1 VEFEMRKKR
10 VGVLVF
16 TQKIKER
23 STRKFSFFDSFVY
36 CGLNS
41 LLLEL
46 QNEYEIGYCD
56 AENID
61 HWDFVLVPIHSHYD
75 VVNLMAHLRG
85 KERHKCKVVVG
96 GTGLVNIRPFKHLID
111 VAVFGRA
118 EGRIAS
124 ILKHEPLPNVWY
136 KEDDPDL
143 KKRYEWGKVWFLL
156 NNEFIREESVG
167 CRKKCAFCFYSWS
180 REFSSKGVS
189 LNYTSAIEDRTN
201 RNRGLKGYED
211 FFENLD
217 WSKAYKVAT
226 TTSLDGVTEKTR
238 QMIFKPMSRERLR
251 NKILE
256 AYQYEQ
262 EGRISVK
269 IFLILGYPWET
280 EEDAQLSELRED
292 LEVVDKP
299 NKEIRLI
306 ITFQVSHLV
315 PMPHTPLQW
324 EGVNMIDFRKVLNK
338 KVGRTVYMGRNIEAW
353 VHPYITTPVYA
364 LEELFL
370 YRAFENDADLIYKI
384 LLNSKYQ
391 ALKSWQKKE
400 VLLKYLPSF
409 AYSKLDI
416 GTTMPTDYIKTI
428 YNIEKPAR
436 KIRTQYENIVDWR
449 DDGNRRQKET
459 ADTIC

>member
-1 VEFEMRKKR
+1 MSKKR

-16 TQKIKER
+16 TKKIKER
-23 STRKFSFFDSFVY
+23 STRKLTFFDSFVY

-46 QNEYEIGYCD
+46 KDEYEIGYCD
-56 AENID
+56 AAGID
-61 HWDFVLVPIHSHYD
+61 NWDFVLVPIHSHHD
-75 VVNLMAHLRG
+75 VVNLMANLRG
-85 KERHKCKVVVG
+85 KEKHKSKVVVG
-96 GTGLVNIRPFKHLID
+96 GAGLINIRPFKHLID

-118 EGRIAS
+118 EGRIKS
-124 ILKHEPLPNVWY
+124 ILNYEPLPNVWY

-156 NNEFIREESVG
+156 NNEFVQEESVG

-180 REFSSKGVS
+180 HEFVSKGNS
-189 LNYTSAIEDRTN
+189 LRYTSSVRDIKH
-201 RNRGLKGYED
+201 GKSGMKGYED
-211 FFENLD
+211 FFANLD
-217 WSKAYKVAT
+217 WGKAYKVAT
-226 TTSLDGVTEKTR
+226 ITSLDGVTEQTR
-238 QMIFKPMSRERLR
+238 RMVFKPLSRERLR

-256 AYQYEQ
+256 AYQYKQ
-262 EGRISVK
+262 EGRMWVK

-292 LEVVDKP
+292 LKAIDKP

-306 ITFQVSHLV
+306 LTFLVSHFV

-324 EGVNMIDFRKVLNK
+324 EGVNLLDFRKILTE
-338 KVGRTVYMGRNIEAW
+338 KVGRTVYMGKNIEAW
-353 VHPYITTPVYA
+353 VYPYITTPVSA
-364 LEELFL
+364 IEELFL
-370 YRAFENDADLIYKI
+370 NRAFENDADLVYKI
-384 LLNSKYQ
+384 LMNPKYKT
-391 ALKSWQKKE
+391 LKAWQKKD

-416 GTTMPTDYIKTI
+416 GTPLPTDYIETI

-436 KIRTQYENIVDWR
+436 KIRMQYENIIEKNEKKGGKYGAR
-449 DDGNRRQKET
+449 
-459 ADTIC
+459 